1 MKESKDQL
9 EQIIKN
15 EYDRLAQ
22 EEENDIQ
29 ADDTIEVPEGT
40 KESLRAKIDQQIEE
54 MKKEKVYA
62 QLSEEDRKALELG
75 RKIMAEEEQEK
86 TEAKV
91 VHKKK
96 RFKMYFG
103 LAAVLVLVMAVGIT
117 SIGGPERIVRMLK
130 QAVGDREVEK
140 VTSGEKSK
148 TIVEENEEEAYQTIK
163 DVFGIEPVEI
173 FGRPDGMVFNRIEL
187 DESLQVAELFYQY
200 EGENIVYLIN
210 ASYTDASWGIDV
222 EDELTDVYHKK
233 VKDNDIEVKE
243 YKIQTNEMKRYSARF
258 KYRGLEY
265 YLVGTM
271 SKEDFEIILDR
282 LYFYHQ

>member
-15 EYDRLAQ
+15 EYDRLAK

-91 VHKKK
+91 MHKKK

-140 VTSGEKSK
+140 VTSDDKSK
-148 TIVEENEEEAYQTIK
+148 TIVEENEEEAYQKIEEE
-163 DVFGIEPVEI
+163 FGIEPVKMIYKMENMKFRKMEFDEI
-173 FGRPDGMVFNRIEL
+173 
-187 DESLQVAELFYQY
+187 LQTAELIY
-200 EGENIVYLIN
+200 ECNNEILVYFIN

-222 EDELTDVYHKK
+222 EDK
-233 VKDNDIEVKE
+233 VLNSDSKEIRGCKVEIKE
-243 YKIQTNEMKRYSARF
+243 YETPVTKTRRYSARF
-258 KYRGLEY
+258 DYNGLEY
-265 YLVGTM
+265 FFIGTIE
-271 SKEDFEIILDR
+271 KEE
-282 LYFYHQ
+282 FYNIVDNLFFVK

>member
-15 EYDRLAQ
+15 EYDRLAK

-54 MKKEKVYA
+54 MKKEKIYA

-103 LAAVLVLVMAVGIT
+103 LAAVLILVMAVGIT

-130 QAVGDREVEK
+130 QAVGDREVEQ
-140 VTSGEKSK
+140 VDSSDENLVIMEKS
-148 TIVEENEEEAYQTIK
+148 EEEAYQK
-163 DVFGIEPVEI
+163 VEKVFGIRPVSV
-173 FGRPDGMVFNRIEL
+173 FGRPDGMTFSRMEM
-187 DESLQVAELFYQY
+187 DENLQIAELLYNY
-200 EGENIVYLIN
+200 EGETVIYLIN
-210 ASYTDASWGIDV
+210 ASYTDASLGIDI
-222 EDELTDVYHKK
+222 EDELVTVYNKN
-233 VKDNDIEVKE
+233 VKNNNIEVKE
-243 YKIQTNEMKRYSARF
+243 YEIQSNGLKRYSAYF
-258 KYRGLEY
+258 NYKGLEY

-271 SKEDFEIILDR
+271 DKENFEIILDK
-282 LYFYHQ
+282 LYFYYQ

>member
-15 EYDRLAQ
+15 EYDRLAK

-29 ADDTIEVPEGT
+29 EDDTIEVPEGT

-140 VTSGEKSK
+140 VTSGEDSM
-148 TIVEENEEEAYQTIK
+148 TMEEENEEEAYQKIR
-163 DVFGIEPVEI
+163 DVFGTEAVKIMGGPSDLKFTRLE
-173 FGRPDGMVFNRIEL
+173 F
-187 DESLQVAELFYQY
+187 DENLQIAEMLYDY
-200 EGENIVYLIN
+200 KDENIVYFIN
-210 ASYTDASWGIDV
+210 ASYADTSWGVDV
-222 EDELTDVYHKK
+222 EDEV
-233 VKDNDIEVKE
+233 VDIQEREVKGCSVEIKE
-243 YKIQTNEMKRYSARF
+243 YRTPETNRERFSARF
-258 KYRGLEY
+258 KYKGLEY
-265 YLVGTM
+265 FLIGTM
-271 SKEDFEIILDR
+271 QKSEFNIILNG
-282 LYFYHQ
+282 LTFF

>member
-54 MKKEKVYA
+54 MKKEKIYA

-103 LAAVLVLVMAVGIT
+103 LAAVLILVMAVGIT

-140 VTSGEKSK
+140 VTSGEDSM
-148 TIVEENEEEAYQTIK
+148 TMVEENEEEAYEEAR
-163 DVFGIEPVEI
+163 VAFGIEPVKI
-173 FGRPDGMVFNRIEL
+173 FGRPDGMKFEKMEL
-187 DESLQVAELFYQY
+187 DTSLQIAELYY
-200 EGENIVYLIN
+200 KYNGKNVIYLIN
-210 ASYTDASWGIDV
+210 ASYTDASFGIDI
-222 EDELTDVYHKK
+222 EDEIVDEYELNVEKCDIK
-233 VKDNDIEVKE
+233 VKQYAKPKKKDAKFAA
-243 YKIQTNEMKRYSARF
+243 SF
-258 KYRGLEY
+258 KYSGLEY
-265 YLVGTM
+265 FIVGSM
-271 SKEDFEIILDR
+271 AKEDFEEILNN
-282 LYFYHQ
+282 LFFIK

>member
-9 EQIIKN
+9 EQIIKS
-15 EYDRLAQ
+15 EYDRLAK

-40 KESLRAKIDQQIEE
+40 KEALRAKIDQQIEE

-75 RKIMAEEEQEK
+75 RKIMAEEQEK

-140 VTSGEKSK
+140 VTSSEDSK
-148 TIVEENEEEAYQTIK
+148 TMVEENEEEAYQEVG
-163 DVFGIEPVEI
+163 DEFGIEPVKIMGGPVDLKFERLE
-173 FGRPDGMVFNRIEL
+173 FDKE
-187 DESLQVAELFYQY
+187 LQVAEMIYSY
-200 EGENIVYLIN
+200 REENVVYFIN
-210 ASYTDASWGIDV
+210 ASYTDASWGVDV
-222 EDELTDVYHKK
+222 EDEIIAT
-233 VKDNDIEVKE
+233 NIKE
-243 YKIQTNEMKRYSARF
+243 YRGCKIEIKEYRILETNEERYSAKF
-258 KYRGLEY
+258 KYKGLEY
-265 YLVGTM
+265 FLIGTM
-271 SKEDFEIILDR
+271 QGEKFNLILDK
-282 LYFYHQ
+282 LLFN

>member
-54 MKKEKVYA
+54 MKKEKIYA

-103 LAAVLVLVMAVGIT
+103 LAAVLILVMAVGIT
-117 SIGGPERIVRMLK
+117 GIGGPERIVRMLK
-130 QAVGDREVEK
+130 QAVGDREVEQ
-140 VTSGEKSK
+140 VDSSDENLTF
-148 TIVEENEEEAYQTIK
+148 VEENEEEAYQIIWEK
-163 DVFGIEPVEI
+163 FGVEPV
-173 FGRPDGMVFNRIEL
+173 RITRREENL
-187 DESLQVAELFYQY
+187 YFKRMDFDETLQTAELYY
-200 EGENIVYLIN
+200 DYNGENVVYLIN
-210 ASYTDASWGIDV
+210 ASYRDASWGVDV
-222 EDELTDVYHKK
+222 EDKIIDTSKK
-233 VKDNDIEVKE
+233 VISGCEVEVKE
-243 YKIQTNEMKRYSARF
+243 YKIEENDRERYSASF
-258 KYRGLEY
+258 EYKGLEY
-265 YLVGTM
+265 FLVGTM
-271 SKEDFEIILDR
+271 NEKSFDIIINNL
-282 LYFYHQ
+282 FFGK

>member
-15 EYDRLAQ
+15 EYDRLAK

-91 VHKKK
+91 GHKKK
-96 RFKMYFG
+96 RLKMYFG

-117 SIGGPERIVRMLK
+117 SVGGPERIVRMLK
-130 QAVGDREVEK
+130 QAVGDREVEQVDSSDENL
-140 VTSGEKSK
+140 VTG
-148 TIVEENEEEAYQTIK
+148 EENEEEAYEK
-163 DVFGIEPVEI
+163 VKEEFGVEPVKIGIKAEKMM
-173 FGRPDGMVFNRIEL
+173 FSKLEFDREL
-187 DESLQVAELFYQY
+187 QIAELYYTF
-200 EGENIVYLIN
+200 EGENVVYFIN
-210 ASYTDASWGIDV
+210 ASYANASLGIDV
-222 EDELTDVYHKK
+222 EDEIVNVSEKNIK
-233 VKDNDIEVKE
+233 GCKIEIKQYKTPITNKE
-243 YKIQTNEMKRYSARF
+243 RYSASF
-258 KYRGLEY
+258 EYNGLEY
-265 YLVGTM
+265 FLIGTM
-271 SKEDFEIILDR
+271 RKEEFDNIIQYLF
-282 LYFYHQ
+282 FYK

>member
-15 EYDRLAQ
+15 EYDRLAK

-130 QAVGDREVEK
+130 QAVGDREVEQ
-140 VTSGEKSK
+140 VDSSDENLTF
-148 TIVEENEEEAYQTIK
+148 VEENEEEAYEEIR
-163 DVFGIEPVEI
+163 VAFGIEPVKV
-173 FGRPDGMVFNRIEL
+173 FGRPDGMKFEKMEL
-187 DESLQVAELFYQY
+187 DTSLQIAELYY
-200 EGENIVYLIN
+200 KYNGRNVIYLIN
-210 ASYTDASWGIDV
+210 ASYTDASFGIDI
-222 EDELTDVYHKK
+222 EDEIVAEYELNVEECDIK
-233 VKDNDIEVKE
+233 VKQYVKP
-243 YKIQTNEMKRYSARF
+243 KKKDSKFAASF
-258 KYRGLEY
+258 KYNGLEY
-265 YLVGTM
+265 FIVGSM
-271 SKEDFEIILDR
+271 AKEDFEEILNN
-282 LYFYHQ
+282 LFFTK

>member
-15 EYDRLAQ
+15 EYDRLAK

-140 VTSGEKSK
+140 VTSGEDSM
-148 TIVEENEEEAYQTIK
+148 TMVEENEEEAYEKIREE
-163 DVFGIEPVEI
+163 FGVEPVKITQREENLH
-173 FGRPDGMVFNRIEL
+173 FKRMDF
-187 DESLQVAELFYQY
+187 DETLQTAELYY
-200 EGENIVYLIN
+200 EYNGENVVYLIN
-210 ASYTDASWGIDV
+210 ASYKDASWGVDV
-222 EDELTDVYHKK
+222 EDKIIDSSKK
-233 VKDNDIEVKE
+233 IVSGCEVEIKE
-243 YKIQTNEMKRYSARF
+243 YKIEKNDREKYSASF
-258 KYRGLEY
+258 EYKGLEY
-265 YLVGTM
+265 FLVGTM
-271 SKEDFEIILDR
+271 DKESFDIIINNL
-282 LYFYHQ
+282 FFGK

>member
-15 EYDRLAQ
+15 EYDRLAK

-103 LAAVLVLVMAVGIT
+103 LAAVLILVMAVGIT

-140 VTSGEKSK
+140 VTSGEDSM
-148 TIVEENEEEAYQTIK
+148 TMVEENEEEAYEKIREE
-163 DVFGIEPVEI
+163 FGVEPVKITQREENLH
-173 FGRPDGMVFNRIEL
+173 FKRMDF
-187 DESLQVAELFYQY
+187 DETLQTAELYY
-200 EGENIVYLIN
+200 EYNGENVVYLIN
-210 ASYTDASWGIDV
+210 ASYKDASWGVDV
-222 EDELTDVYHKK
+222 EDKIIDSSKK
-233 VKDNDIEVKE
+233 IVSGCEVEIKE
-243 YKIQTNEMKRYSARF
+243 YRIEKSNKEKYSASF
-258 KYRGLEY
+258 KYKGLEY
-265 YLVGTM
+265 FLVGTM
-271 SKEDFEIILDR
+271 DR
-282 LYFYHQ
+282 MSFDIVVNNLFFVK

>member
-15 EYDRLAQ
+15 EYDRLAK

-54 MKKEKVYA
+54 MKKEKIYA

-86 TEAKV
+86 AEAKV

-103 LAAVLVLVMAVGIT
+103 LAAVLILVMAVGIT

-140 VTSGEKSK
+140 VTSGEDSK
-148 TIVEENEEEAYQTIK
+148 TMVKENEEEAYQEVG
-163 DVFGIEPVEI
+163 DEFGIEPVKIMGGPVDLKFERLE
-173 FGRPDGMVFNRIEL
+173 FDKE
-187 DESLQVAELFYQY
+187 LQVAEMIYSY
-200 EGENIVYLIN
+200 REENVVYFIN
-210 ASYTDASWGIDV
+210 ASYTDASWGVDV
-222 EDELTDVYHKK
+222 EDEIIAT
-233 VKDNDIEVKE
+233 NIKE
-243 YKIQTNEMKRYSARF
+243 YRGCKIEIKEYRILETNEERYSAKF
-258 KYRGLEY
+258 KYKGLEY
-265 YLVGTM
+265 FLIGTM
-271 SKEDFEIILDR
+271 QGEKFNLILDK
-282 LYFYHQ
+282 LLFN

>member
-15 EYDRLAQ
+15 EYDRLAK

-103 LAAVLVLVMAVGIT
+103 LAAVLILVMAVGIT

-130 QAVGDREVEK
+130 QTIGNREIEQVDSSNENLIIVKDNEEKAYEK
-140 VTSGEKSK
+140 VKEVLG
-148 TIVEENEEEAYQTIK
+148 V
-163 DVFGIEPVEI
+163 EPVKIVYKTKKMKFKRME
-173 FGRPDGMVFNRIEL
+173 FDKT
-187 DESLQVAELFYQY
+187 LQIAELIFNYDNETVIY
-200 EGENIVYLIN
+200 FIN
-210 ASYTDASWGIDV
+210 ASYNNTSWGIDV
-222 EDELTDVYHKK
+222 EDEVIHSEKK
-233 VKDNDIEVKE
+233 EIRGCEVEIKE
-243 YKIQTNEMKRYSARF
+243 YKTPVTGTERYSASF
-258 KYRGLEY
+258 KYHGLEY
-265 YLVGTM
+265 FFVGTM
-271 SKEDFEIILDR
+271 DGQEFNEIIENLF
-282 LYFYHQ
+282 FYK

>member
-103 LAAVLVLVMAVGIT
+103 LAAVLILVMAVGIT
-117 SIGGPERIVRMLK
+117 GIGGPERIVRMLK
-130 QAVGDREVEK
+130 QAVGDREVEQ
-140 VTSGEKSK
+140 VDSSDENLTF
-148 TIVEENEEEAYQTIK
+148 VEENEEEAYQIIWEK
-163 DVFGIEPVEI
+163 FGVEPV
-173 FGRPDGMVFNRIEL
+173 RITRREENL
-187 DESLQVAELFYQY
+187 YFKRMDFDETLQTAELYY
-200 EGENIVYLIN
+200 DYNGENVVYLIN
-210 ASYTDASWGIDV
+210 ASYRDASWGVDV
-222 EDELTDVYHKK
+222 EDKIIDTSKK
-233 VKDNDIEVKE
+233 VISGCEVEVKE
-243 YKIQTNEMKRYSARF
+243 YKIEENDRERYSASF
-258 KYRGLEY
+258 EYKGLEY
-265 YLVGTM
+265 FLVGTM
-271 SKEDFEIILDR
+271 NEKSFDIIINNL
-282 LYFYHQ
+282 FFGK

>member
-54 MKKEKVYA
+54 MKKEKIYA

-86 TEAKV
+86 AEAKV

-103 LAAVLVLVMAVGIT
+103 LAAVLILVMAVGIT
-117 SIGGPERIVRMLK
+117 GIGGPERIVRMLK
-130 QAVGDREVEK
+130 QAVGDREVEQ
-140 VTSGEKSK
+140 VDSSDENLTF
-148 TIVEENEEEAYQTIK
+148 VEENEEEAYQIIWEK
-163 DVFGIEPVEI
+163 FGVEPV
-173 FGRPDGMVFNRIEL
+173 RITRREENL
-187 DESLQVAELFYQY
+187 YFKRMDFDETLQTAELYY
-200 EGENIVYLIN
+200 DYNGENVVYFIN
-210 ASYTDASWGIDV
+210 ASYRDASWGVDV
-222 EDELTDVYHKK
+222 EDKIIYTSKK
-233 VKDNDIEVKE
+233 VISGCEVEVKE
-243 YKIQTNEMKRYSARF
+243 YKIEENDRERYSASF
-258 KYRGLEY
+258 EYKGLEY
-265 YLVGTM
+265 FLVGTM
-271 SKEDFEIILDR
+271 NEKSFDIIINNL
-282 LYFYHQ
+282 FFGK

>member
-117 SIGGPERIVRMLK
+117 SVGGPERIVRMLK
-130 QAVGDREVEK
+130 QAVGDREVEQVDSSDENL
-140 VTSGEKSK
+140 VTG
-148 TIVEENEEEAYQTIK
+148 EENEEEAYEK
-163 DVFGIEPVEI
+163 VKEEFGVEPVKIGIKAEKMM
-173 FGRPDGMVFNRIEL
+173 FSKLEFDREL
-187 DESLQVAELFYQY
+187 QIAELYYTF
-200 EGENIVYLIN
+200 EGENVVYFIN
-210 ASYTDASWGIDV
+210 ASYANASLGIDV
-222 EDELTDVYHKK
+222 EDEIVNVSEKNIK
-233 VKDNDIEVKE
+233 GCKIEIKQYKTPITNKE
-243 YKIQTNEMKRYSARF
+243 RYSASF
-258 KYRGLEY
+258 EYNGLEY
-265 YLVGTM
+265 FLIGTM
-271 SKEDFEIILDR
+271 RKEEFDNIIQYLF
-282 LYFYHQ
+282 FYK

>member
-15 EYDRLAQ
+15 EYDRLAK

-54 MKKEKVYA
+54 VKKEKVYA

-140 VTSGEKSK
+140 VTSGEDSM
-148 TIVEENEEEAYQTIK
+148 TMVEENEEEAYEKIREE
-163 DVFGIEPVEI
+163 FGVEPVKITQREENLH
-173 FGRPDGMVFNRIEL
+173 FKRMDF
-187 DESLQVAELFYQY
+187 DETLQTAELYY
-200 EGENIVYLIN
+200 EYNGENVVYLIN
-210 ASYTDASWGIDV
+210 ASYKDASWGIDV
-222 EDELTDVYHKK
+222 EDKIIGSSKK
-233 VKDNDIEVKE
+233 IVSGCEVEIKE
-243 YKIQTNEMKRYSARF
+243 YQIEKNDREKYSASF
-258 KYRGLEY
+258 EYKGLEY
-265 YLVGTM
+265 FLVGTM
-271 SKEDFEIILDR
+271 DKESFDIIINNL
-282 LYFYHQ
+282 FFGK

>member
-9 EQIIKN
+9 EQIIKS
-15 EYDRLAQ
+15 EYDRLAK

-29 ADDTIEVPEGT
+29 EDDTIEVPEGT

-103 LAAVLVLVMAVGIT
+103 LAAVLILVMAVGIT

-140 VTSGEKSK
+140 VTSGEDSM
-148 TIVEENEEEAYQTIK
+148 TMVEENEEEAYEKIREE
-163 DVFGIEPVEI
+163 FGVEPVKITQREENLH
-173 FGRPDGMVFNRIEL
+173 FKRMDF
-187 DESLQVAELFYQY
+187 DETLQTAELYY
-200 EGENIVYLIN
+200 EYNGENVVYLIN
-210 ASYTDASWGIDV
+210 ASYKDASWGVDV
-222 EDELTDVYHKK
+222 EDKIIDSSKK
-233 VKDNDIEVKE
+233 IVSGCEVEIKE
-243 YKIQTNEMKRYSARF
+243 YRIEKSNKEKYSASF
-258 KYRGLEY
+258 KYKGLEY
-265 YLVGTM
+265 FLVGTM
-271 SKEDFEIILDR
+271 DR
-282 LYFYHQ
+282 MSFDIVVNNLFFVK

>member
-9 EQIIKN
+9 EQIIRN

-103 LAAVLVLVMAVGIT
+103 LAAVLILVMAVGIT

-130 QAVGDREVEK
+130 QAVGDREVEQ
-140 VTSGEKSK
+140 VDSSDENLAT
-148 TIVEENEEEAYQTIK
+148 VEENEEKAYEKIKEA
-163 DVFGIEPVEI
+163 FGVEPVKIMGGPTNLQFECLEI
-173 FGRPDGMVFNRIEL
+173 
-187 DESLQVAELFYQY
+187 DEKLQITEMIYKY
-200 EGENIVYLIN
+200 EEENLVYFIN
-210 ASYTDASWGIDV
+210 ASYAGTSWGVDV
-222 EDELTDVYHKK
+222 EDKIV
-233 VKDNDIEVKE
+233 DIEEKEIKGCTVEIKE
-243 YKIQTNEMKRYSARF
+243 YKTPKTNKERFSASF
-258 KYRGLEY
+258 KYKGLEY
-265 YLVGTM
+265 FLIGTM
-271 SKEDFEIILDR
+271 QKSEFNIIMNGLT
-282 LYFYHQ
+282 FF

>member
-15 EYDRLAQ
+15 EYDRLAK

-29 ADDTIEVPEGT
+29 EDDTIEVPEGT

-62 QLSEEDRKALELG
+62 QLSEKDRKALELG

-96 RFKMYFG
+96 RLKMYFG

-140 VTSGEKSK
+140 VTSGEDSM
-148 TIVEENEEEAYQTIK
+148 TIVEENEEKAYEKIK
-163 DVFGIEPVEI
+163 EVFGVEPVKLTQKVEK
-173 FGRPDGMVFNRIEL
+173 MKFNRMEL
-187 DESLQVAELFYQY
+187 DEEMQIAELFYEY
-200 EGENIVYLIN
+200 RGENIVYFIN
-210 ASYTDASWGIDV
+210 ASYADASLGIDV
-222 EDELTDVYHKK
+222 EDEVVNNSKK
-233 VKDNDIEVKE
+233 NIEGCEIEIKE
-243 YKIQTNEMKRYSARF
+243 YRTPSTNTERYSAKF
-258 KYRGLEY
+258 KYNGLEY
-265 YLVGTM
+265 FLVGTM
-271 SKEDFEIILDR
+271 EKEAFDIIINNLF
-282 LYFYHQ
+282 FYK

>member
-54 MKKEKVYA
+54 MKKEKIYA

-140 VTSGEKSK
+140 VTSGEDSM
-148 TIVEENEEEAYQTIK
+148 TMVEENEEEAYEKIREE
-163 DVFGIEPVEI
+163 FGVEPVKITQREENLH
-173 FGRPDGMVFNRIEL
+173 FKRMDF
-187 DESLQVAELFYQY
+187 DETLQTAELYY
-200 EGENIVYLIN
+200 EYNGENVVYLIN
-210 ASYTDASWGIDV
+210 ASYKDASWGIDV
-222 EDELTDVYHKK
+222 EDKIIGSSKK
-233 VKDNDIEVKE
+233 IVSGCEVEIKE
-243 YKIQTNEMKRYSARF
+243 YQIEKSNKEKYSASF
-258 KYRGLEY
+258 EYKGLEY
-265 YLVGTM
+265 FLVGTM
-271 SKEDFEIILDR
+271 DRMSFDIIVNNL
-282 LYFYHQ
+282 FFVK

>member
-29 ADDTIEVPEGT
+29 EDDTIEVPEGT

-54 MKKEKVYA
+54 MKKEKIYA

-86 TEAKV
+86 AEAKV

-103 LAAVLVLVMAVGIT
+103 LAAVLILVMAVGIT
-117 SIGGPERIVRMLK
+117 GIGGPERIVRMLK
-130 QAVGDREVEK
+130 QAVGDREVEQ
-140 VTSGEKSK
+140 VDSSDENLTF
-148 TIVEENEEEAYQTIK
+148 VEENEEEAYQIIWEK
-163 DVFGIEPVEI
+163 FGVEPV
-173 FGRPDGMVFNRIEL
+173 RITRREENL
-187 DESLQVAELFYQY
+187 YFKRMDFDETLQTAELYY
-200 EGENIVYLIN
+200 DYNGENVVYLIN
-210 ASYTDASWGIDV
+210 ASYRDASWGVDV
-222 EDELTDVYHKK
+222 EDKIIDTSKK
-233 VKDNDIEVKE
+233 VISGCEVEVKE
-243 YKIQTNEMKRYSARF
+243 YKIEENDRERYSASF
-258 KYRGLEY
+258 EYKGLEY
-265 YLVGTM
+265 FLVGTM
-271 SKEDFEIILDR
+271 NEKSFDIIINNL
-282 LYFYHQ
+282 FFGK

>member
-15 EYDRLAQ
+15 EYDRLAK

-29 ADDTIEVPEGT
+29 EDDTIEVPEGT

-62 QLSEEDRKALELG
+62 QLSEKDRKALELG
-75 RKIMAEEEQEK
+75 QKIMAEEEQEK
-86 TEAKV
+86 AEAKV

-130 QAVGDREVEK
+130 QAVGDREVEQ
-140 VTSGEKSK
+140 VDSSDENLAT
-148 TIVEENEEEAYQTIK
+148 VEENEEKAYEKIK
-163 DVFGIEPVEI
+163 EEFGVEPVKIMQRSESMR
-173 FGRPDGMVFNRIEL
+173 FKKMEF
-187 DESLQVAELFYQY
+187 DETIQIAEMYYDY
-200 EGENIVYLIN
+200 EGKNIVYLIN
-210 ASYTDASWGIDV
+210 ASYIDASWGVDV
-222 EDELTDVYHKK
+222 EDEIVSSIKK
-233 VKDNDIEVKE
+233 NVGECEIEIKE
-243 YKIQTNEMKRYSARF
+243 YRIAENAKEKYSASF
-258 KYRGLEY
+258 KYNGLEY
-265 YLVGTM
+265 FLVG
-271 SKEDFEIILDR
+271 SLEKEDFEILIDNL
-282 LYFYHQ
+282 LFY

>member
-15 EYDRLAQ
+15 EYDRLAK

-54 MKKEKVYA
+54 MKKEKIYA

-103 LAAVLVLVMAVGIT
+103 LAAVLILVMAVGIT

-140 VTSGEKSK
+140 VTSGEDSK
-148 TIVEENEEEAYQTIK
+148 TMVEENEEEAYQEIAK
-163 DVFGIEPVEI
+163 EFGIEPVKIVHTTKKMKFKRME
-173 FGRPDGMVFNRIEL
+173 FDK
-187 DESLQVAELFYQY
+187 SLQTAELIY
-200 EGENIVYLIN
+200 EYKKENIGYFIN

-222 EDELTDVYHKK
+222 EDEVISSTTKNVKGCEIKIKVYKTP
-233 VKDNDIEVKE
+233 
-243 YKIQTNEMKRYSARF
+243 QTNNERCSASF
-258 KYRGLEY
+258 QYKGLEY
-265 YLVGTM
+265 FLIGTM
-271 SKEDFEIILDR
+271 NKDEFEEMVGKLF
-282 LYFYHQ
+282 FY

>member
-15 EYDRLAQ
+15 EYDRLAK

-103 LAAVLVLVMAVGIT
+103 LAAVLILVMAVGIT

-140 VTSGEKSK
+140 VTSGEDSM
-148 TIVEENEEEAYQTIK
+148 TMVEENEEEAYEKIR
-163 DVFGIEPVEI
+163 DEFGVEPVKITQREENLH
-173 FGRPDGMVFNRIEL
+173 FKRMDF
-187 DESLQVAELFYQY
+187 DETLQTAELYY
-200 EGENIVYLIN
+200 EYNGENVVYLIN
-210 ASYTDASWGIDV
+210 ASYKDASWGVDV
-222 EDELTDVYHKK
+222 EDKIIDSSKK
-233 VKDNDIEVKE
+233 IVSGCEVEIKE
-243 YKIQTNEMKRYSARF
+243 YQIEKSNKEKYSASF
-258 KYRGLEY
+258 EYKGLEY
-265 YLVGTM
+265 FLVGTIDRM
-271 SKEDFEIILDR
+271 SFDIIINNLF
-282 LYFYHQ
+282 FY

>member
-15 EYDRLAQ
+15 EYDRLAK

-86 TEAKV
+86 TEVKV

-130 QAVGDREVEK
+130 QAVGDREVEQ
-140 VTSGEKSK
+140 VDSSDENLI
-148 TIVEENEEEAYQTIK
+148 IVEENEEEAYQIISER
-163 DVFGIEPVEI
+163 FGVEPVKI
-173 FGRPDGMVFNRIEL
+173 MQRV
-187 DESLQVAELFYQY
+187 ESLRFKRMEFDDMIQTAEMYYEYNDENVA
-200 EGENIVYLIN
+200 YLIN

-222 EDELTDVYHKK
+222 EDEIINITQKEVSGCE
-233 VKDNDIEVKE
+233 IEIKE
-243 YKIQTNEMKRYSARF
+243 YRIDKTKKEKYSARF
-258 KYRGLEY
+258 TYNGLEY
-265 YLVGTM
+265 FLVGTM
-271 SKEDFEIILDR
+271 EKEDFESIIDNLF
-282 LYFYHQ
+282 FYK

>member
-15 EYDRLAQ
+15 EYDRLAK

-29 ADDTIEVPEGT
+29 EDDTIEVPEGT

-140 VTSGEKSK
+140 VTSGEDSM
-148 TIVEENEEEAYQTIK
+148 TMVEENEEEAYEKIREE
-163 DVFGIEPVEI
+163 FGVEPVKITQREENLH
-173 FGRPDGMVFNRIEL
+173 FKRMDF
-187 DESLQVAELFYQY
+187 DETLQTAELYY
-200 EGENIVYLIN
+200 EYNGENVVYLIN
-210 ASYTDASWGIDV
+210 ASYKDASWGVDV
-222 EDELTDVYHKK
+222 EDKIIDSSKK
-233 VKDNDIEVKE
+233 IVSGCEVEIKE
-243 YKIQTNEMKRYSARF
+243 YRIEKSNKEKYSASF
-258 KYRGLEY
+258 KYKGLEY
-265 YLVGTM
+265 FLVGTM
-271 SKEDFEIILDR
+271 DR
-282 LYFYHQ
+282 MSFDIVVNNLFFVK

>member
-15 EYDRLAQ
+15 EYDRLAK

-54 MKKEKVYA
+54 MKKEKIYA

-103 LAAVLVLVMAVGIT
+103 LAAVLILVMAVGIT

-130 QAVGDREVEK
+130 QAVGGREVEQ
-140 VTSGEKSK
+140 VDSSDENLT
-148 TIVEENEEEAYQTIK
+148 TVEENEEKAYEKIK
-163 DVFGIEPVEI
+163 EEFGVEPVKI
-173 FGRPDGMVFNRIEL
+173 MQRS
-187 DESLQVAELFYQY
+187 ESMRFKKMEFDKTIQIAEMYYDY

-210 ASYTDASWGIDV
+210 ASYIDASWGVDV
-222 EDELTDVYHKK
+222 EDEIVNSIKK
-233 VKDNDIEVKE
+233 NVGECEIEIKE
-243 YKIQTNEMKRYSARF
+243 YKIAKNAKEKYSASF
-258 KYRGLEY
+258 KYNGLEY
-265 YLVGTM
+265 FLVG
-271 SKEDFEIILDR
+271 SLRKEDFEILIDNL
-282 LYFYHQ
+282 LFY

>member
-54 MKKEKVYA
+54 MKKEKIYA

-86 TEAKV
+86 AEAKV

-103 LAAVLVLVMAVGIT
+103 LAAVLILVMAVGIT
-117 SIGGPERIVRMLK
+117 GIGGPERIVRMLK
-130 QAVGDREVEK
+130 QAVGDREVEQ
-140 VTSGEKSK
+140 VDSSDENLTF
-148 TIVEENEEEAYQTIK
+148 VEENEEEAYQIIWEK
-163 DVFGIEPVEI
+163 FGVEPV
-173 FGRPDGMVFNRIEL
+173 RITRREENL
-187 DESLQVAELFYQY
+187 YFKRMDFDETLQTAELYY
-200 EGENIVYLIN
+200 DYNGENVVYLIN
-210 ASYTDASWGIDV
+210 ASYRDASWGVDV
-222 EDELTDVYHKK
+222 EDKIIDTSKK
-233 VKDNDIEVKE
+233 VISGCEVEVKE
-243 YKIQTNEMKRYSARF
+243 YTIEENDRERYSASF
-258 KYRGLEY
+258 EYKGLEY
-265 YLVGTM
+265 FLVGTM
-271 SKEDFEIILDR
+271 NEKSFDIIINNL
-282 LYFYHQ
+282 FFGK

>member
-15 EYDRLAQ
+15 EYDRLAK

-86 TEAKV
+86 TEVKV

-130 QAVGDREVEK
+130 QAVGDREVEQ
-140 VTSGEKSK
+140 VDSSDENLV
-148 TIVEENEEEAYQTIK
+148 IAEENEEEAYQKIG
-163 DVFGIEPVEI
+163 DAFGVEPVKI
-173 FGRPDGMVFNRIEL
+173 MGGP
-187 DESLQVAELFYQY
+187 AELKF
-200 EGENIVYLIN
+200 EGSEFDKELQIAELMYSYKKENVVYFIN
-210 ASYTDASWGIDV
+210 ASYSDTSWGIDV
-222 EDELTDVYHKK
+222 EDKITNQY
-233 VKDNDIEVKE
+233 EVKNKNCKITIKE
-243 YKIQTNEMKRYSARF
+243 YETPDTLTKRYSANF
-258 KYRGLEY
+258 SYCGLEY
-265 YLVGTM
+265 FLIGTM
-271 SKEDFEIILDR
+271 NEEEFGEIINKLH
-282 LYFYHQ
+282 FTK